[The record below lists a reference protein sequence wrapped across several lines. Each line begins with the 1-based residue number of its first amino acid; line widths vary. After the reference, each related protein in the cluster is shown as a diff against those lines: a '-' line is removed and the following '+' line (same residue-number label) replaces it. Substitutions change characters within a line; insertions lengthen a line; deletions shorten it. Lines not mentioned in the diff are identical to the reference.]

1 MPTDT
6 SPRAVAKLADTRQAI
21 SHYWAQKNLGD
32 PSSNTDMK
40 TSTESTIPHVL
51 AGLAL
56 IAVAEKLLR
65 RSTPLRQ
72 QSQDFSTLKTAETL
86 LRSAAQRHPGWLML
100 GAAVVGG
107 SLAATRPWRWL
118 KCSKLLPN
126 LLPHL
131 LTELLARLVT
141 HAPQNGKP

>member
-1 MPTDT
+1 MPTDS

-32 PSSNTDMK
+32 PSSNTDLK

-65 RSTPLRQ
+65 RSTPLSQ
-72 QSQDFSTLKTAETL
+72 QSQDFSTLKTTETL
-86 LRSAAQRHPGWLML
+86 LRSTAQRHPGWLIL

-118 KCSKLLPN
+118 KCSD

-131 LTELLARLVT
+131 LTELVARLVT
-141 HAPQNGKP
+141 HTPQNGKP

>member
-1 MPTDT
+1 MPTDS

-32 PSSNTDMK
+32 PSSNTDLK

-86 LRSAAQRHPGWLML
+86 LRSTAQRHPGWLIL

-107 SLAATRPWRWL
+107 SLATTRPWRWL
-118 KCSKLLPN
+118 KCSD

-131 LTELLARLVT
+131 LTELIARLVT